1 MSVADLMLAKP
12 VGRILNKADP
22 KARKGVAKGRAMRLE
37 AVIIACLVLFTAP
50 AFKTP
55 AVQAE
60 TAFPQLNLLTEEWKP
75 YHYLEDGVVKG
86 QTIDLLV
93 DILQKVGSTQ
103 GREDVVFLP
112 WARAYRQAQAVPNT
126 VLFSTSRTP
135 ERERLFK
142 WAGPIL
148 TFESYFIGKKE
159 KNFKIW
165 TSEDLH
171 QYKVGVVI
179 DSASAIYAKRHGIPE
194 ANTTFNTQGILNI
207 KMLDADRIDFI
218 PIQWANF
225 ERLAIQAGVAPSDF
239 EPVFLAD
246 TVQLN
251 FAFNLDTPD
260 WIVDRFQAAFEDVLA
275 SKEQEDGSGNAVGEV
290 N

>member
-1 MSVADLMLAKP
+1 MTL
-12 VGRILNKADP
+12 
-22 KARKGVAKGRAMRLE
+22 RLE
-37 AVIIACLVLFTAP
+37 AVAVACLILFAAP
-50 AFKTP
+50 AFTLP
-55 AVQAE
+55 AAAQAE
-60 TAFPQLNLLTEEWKP
+60 TAFPDLTFLTEEWKP

-93 DILQKVGSTQ
+93 GILRKVGSTQ
-103 GREDVVFLP
+103 GRDDVVVLP
-112 WARAYRQAQAVPNT
+112 WARAYRQAQQEPNT

-135 ERERLFK
+135 EREKLFK

-148 TFESYFIGKKE
+148 KFESYFIGKKE
-159 KNFKIW
+159 KNFNIQK
-165 TSEDLH
+165 SEDLH

-179 DSASAIYAKRHGIPE
+179 DSASAIFAKRHGIPE
-194 ANTTFNTQGILNI
+194 ANTTFNSEGILNI
-207 KMLDADRIDFI
+207 RMLDAGRIDFI

-225 ERLAIQAGVAPSDF
+225 ERLATRAGVDPSDY

-260 WIVDRFQAAFEDVLA
+260 WVVERFQAAFEELLA
-275 SKEQEDGSGNAVGEV
+275 SKAEADSSDKTGSEV

>member
-1 MSVADLMLAKP
+1 
-12 VGRILNKADP
+12 LNKADR
-22 KARKGVAKGRAMRLE
+22 KSRKGFATEWAIRLVS
-37 AVIIACLVLFTAP
+37 AVLACLLLFTAAAVNVP
-50 AFKTP
+50 A
-55 AVQAE
+55 AQAE
-60 TAFPQLNLLTEEWKP
+60 TDFPELNLLTEEWRP
-75 YHYLEDGVVKG
+75 YHFLEDGAVKG
-86 QTIDLLV
+86 QTVDLLV
-93 DILQKVGSTQ
+93 RVLQKVGSKQ

-112 WARAYRQAQAVPNT
+112 WARAYRQAQAEPNT

-135 ERERLFK
+135 EREKLFK

-159 KNFKIW
+159 KNYKIRR
-165 TSEDLH
+165 SEDLH

-179 DSASAIYAKRHGIPE
+179 DSASAIFAKRHGIPE
-194 ANTTFNTQGILNI
+194 ANTTFNSQGILNI
-207 KMLDADRIDFI
+207 KMLDAGRIDFI

-225 ERLAIQAGVAPSDF
+225 ERLATKAGIDPSDY

-246 TVQLN
+246 MVQLN

-260 WIVDRFQAAFEDVLA
+260 WVVERFQEAFEDILA
-275 SKEQEDGSGNAVGEV
+275 SREQEDVSGKTIGEV